1 LTAGVFQRRVEW
13 QNMMKFLNGEQS
25 LRLDM
30 ADRLV
35 THLLVVFFRKEKM
48 ERKQWKIKN
57 DVGTS
62 FLSHLER

>member
-1 LTAGVFQRRVEW
+1 
-13 QNMMKFLNGEQS
+13 MMKFLNGEQS